1 MPVHEMKDL
10 IEMDALSLEDNVDKS
25 SEADEKLG
33 EFAKD
38 GPKDSLSLYEA
49 ESQVLTLY
57 DQLADLRLET
67 ALFEAQAD
75 IQSGTII
82 VMFHDWHLL
91 TSS

>member
-1 MPVHEMKDL
+1 MPVHEMKDS
-10 IEMDALSLEDNVDKS
+10 IEMDALSLEDNVHKS

-38 GPKDSLSLYEA
+38 GPRDSLSLYEA

-82 VMFHDWHLL
+82 DMFHDWHLL